1 MKGVEDGSTEELLFL
16 AVGRRREM
24 FPSILFDFLLQPLAL
39 VVVLL
44 CDLRHTFIFDA
55 KAFDLRRLS
64 RFFFSEATKACFDV
78 AVRSGNRPVG
88 LGHET

>member
-1 MKGVEDGSTEELLFL
+1 MLSGVLLN
-16 AVGRRREM
+16 
-24 FPSILFDFLLQPLAL
+24 FLLQPLPL

-44 CDLRHTFIFDA
+44 CDLRHTFIFNA

-78 AVRSGNRPVG
+78 AVRIGNRPVG